1 MKSKELYV
9 WQGFMAGIINIYS
22 TFGFVDYNVSLLV
35 IFFLSLQKKIYNRFL
50 ISNIN
55 IYAYVYM
62 KKTSNVFKGFIYLT
76 CVIKYV

>member
-9 WQGFMAGIINIYS
+9 WQGFMAGIISIYS
-22 TFGFVDYNVSLLV
+22 TFGFVDYNVSLFV
-35 IFFLSLQKKIYNRFL
+35 IFFIVTKKYNRFL